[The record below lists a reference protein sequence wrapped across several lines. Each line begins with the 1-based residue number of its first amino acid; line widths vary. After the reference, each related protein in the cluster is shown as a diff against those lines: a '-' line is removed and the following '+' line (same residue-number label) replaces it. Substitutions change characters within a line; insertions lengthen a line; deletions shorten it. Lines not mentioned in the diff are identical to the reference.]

1 MERER
6 VMYPGVN
13 DSRCIPSHAM
23 ISAMGKQTMTD
34 PTFGKIT
41 FSIDAWDGLVPFE
54 HEPSGISTF
63 AVHVWA
69 DESGPTSS
77 QRATFE
83 ELKARCATL
92 WPVIIDAMVG
102 CHPTLGSAYGCRD
115 GVDSTVGR
123 YMQRVASQ
131 GHEDFELVYELTSE
145 PGRAIFV
152 TIAGWQVVESVV
164 AD

>member
-1 MERER
+1 M
-6 VMYPGVN
+6 
-13 DSRCIPSHAM
+13 SRDWLIDGAIMSV
-23 ISAMGKQTMTD
+23 MGKKTITD

-54 HEPSGISTF
+54 HEPSGTSAF

-77 QRATFE
+77 QRRTFE
-83 ELKARCATL
+83 EVKARYTTL
-92 WPVIIDAMVG
+92 WPVIIEAMVG

-115 GVDSTVGR
+115 GVDSTVGC
-123 YMQRVASQ
+123 YMQRDASQ
-131 GHEDFELVYELTSE
+131 AHEDFELVYELTSE

-152 TIAGWQVVESVV
+152 TIAGWQVIEAAV
-164 AD
+164 AE